1 MYTILCISLI
11 EARFVRLGFRT
22 SDAKHHNDFL
32 KHYAVSWMYSTDL
45 AFSTG
50 TQIRRVRGSKQETE
64 WPLVSFN
71 SILKR
76 GEHLLS
82 INELQPAQN
91 PCINLVVNIESS
103 ACIHSFHY
111 GNNDEFIEVVNPM
124 LSVCL
129 SCLYHA

>member
-1 MYTILCISLI
+1 MVESCK
-11 EARFVRLGFRT
+11 T
-22 SDAKHHNDFL
+22 SQRSYDFL
-32 KHYAVSWMYSTDL
+32 KHCAVSWMYSTPL
-45 AFSTG
+45 PVLPSLQVHKSAESG
-50 TQIRRVRGSKQETE
+50 GANKRRNGHWCHSIRYV
-64 WPLVSFN
+64 
-71 SILKR
+71 KR

-111 GNNDEFIEVVNPM
+111 GNNVEFIEVVNPM